1 MAWSTRELAE
11 LAGTTVKAV
20 RHYHQVGVLDE
31 PEREPNGYKQYR
43 TSHLVRLLQ
52 VTRLRALGIPLKE
65 IRAAVHPEEALRA
78 VHDELGATIE
88 RLQRMRAEMAVILE
102 HRVPLDTPS
111 AFGAV
116 SGDLGPRDRALL
128 TVFSRVWEDE
138 SLGDLSALAAESRE
152 YEAEFEVLPE
162 DADEGT
168 IEALAVRVAAAVRED
183 HARFPWLRDPGSRS
197 PRGKRTAD
205 TVVAQAFAE
214 NYHAAQIR
222 VLARASE
229 LVGRRAAP

>member
-1 MAWSTRELAE
+1 MWSTRELAE

-20 RHYHQVGVLDE
+20 RHYHKAGVLDE

-43 TSHLVRLLQ
+43 TSHLLRLLQ
-52 VTRLRALGIPLKE
+52 VTRLRALGVPLKE
-65 IRAAVHPEEALRA
+65 IRAAAHPQEALRA
-78 VHDELGATIE
+78 VHDELDATIE
-88 RLQRMRAEMAVILE
+88 RLQRMRAELAVILE

-128 TVFSRVWEDE
+128 TVFSRVWEDA
-138 SLGDLSALAAESRE
+138 SLADLVVLAAERRD
-152 YEAEFEVLPE
+152 YEAEFEVLPQ
-162 DADEGT
+162 DADEAT
-168 IEALAVRVAAAVRED
+168 IEALALRVAVAIRDD
-183 HARFPWLRDPGSRS
+183 HARFPWLRDPGSES
-197 PRGKRTAD
+197 PQGKYTAD
-205 TVVAQAFAE
+205 AVVAQAFVE

-229 LVGRRAAP
+229 LVQADTE